1 MSDKQI
7 DKPKSPVA
15 TDTQANTKP
24 SKPAAKPAKKPAKA
38 PGTGM
43 AKFLALLAILIALAA
58 SAFGYQQLR
67 LLQQQLADQQSNS
80 NSALPSGKQFD
91 TFKENMAKRLDSFKD
106 QQHLLQGKVTTL
118 EGVISTAADEA
129 NRDQRGWVLAEAEY
143 LMNMANSRLRLLRD
157 VKSAIE
163 ALKGADQRIA
173 SLADP
178 ALFPVQE
185 ALAEEISN
193 LQTIG
198 IMDSNSV
205 ALKLINLGK
214 LVRKMPPAK
223 VVLGS
228 DAAPKAEDENPVLA
242 SLLDIIG
249 AQKNQRPFNGKPTQ
263 VDILSIDQLIQLDL
277 NAARH
282 AVLRF
287 DAKAYTSHL
296 DSALNILKNHYD
308 QDNQQVELVKEELL
322 AISARKV
329 FPTLPDISQSSS
341 LLNTSRNRYTP
352 ANTADSAVA
361 PAQEQTL

>member
-7 DKPKSPVA
+7 DKPKSPV
-15 TDTQANTKP
+15 TTQGNTQP
-24 SKPAAKPAKKPAKA
+24 SEAAAKSAKKPATKPA
-38 PGTGM
+38 SGTGM
-43 AKFLALLAILIALAA
+43 AKFLALLAIVIAVAA

-67 LLQQQLADQQSNS
+67 LLQQQIADQQSAS
-80 NSALPSGKQFD
+80 SSALPADQQFD
-91 TFKENMAKRLDSFKD
+91 TFKQNMAKRLDSFKD
-106 QQHLLQGKVTTL
+106 QQHLLQGQVTTL
-118 EGVISTAADEA
+118 EGIVSSAADEA

-193 LQTIG
+193 LQAIG

-223 VVLGS
+223 VILGA
-228 DAAPKAEDENPVLA
+228 DAAASAEDENPVLA
-242 SLLDIIG
+242 SLLNMIG

-296 DSALNILKNHYD
+296 DSALGILKNHYD
-308 QDNQQVELVKEELL
+308 QDNQQVVLVKEELL
-322 AISARKV
+322 AISARNV
-329 FPTLPDISQSSS
+329 FPKLPDISQSSS
-341 LLNTSRNRYTP
+341 LLNTSRNRYSP
-352 ANTADSAVA
+352 ANAADSVVA